1 MPEVAPPPALPIS
14 YRGAADMLRP
24 VHVNLIACAVLAAVA
39 AATGLLPYIAIAE
52 IARRALAGS
61 EGNVGLWIGLG
72 GAGAVVR
79 LVCLGLAS
87 HIGHHADARMLHHL
101 RKRLVDRLGIVPLG
115 WFRSSGSGQMKKVM
129 TVDLEAMHVLFAHAL
144 GELVGAVTVTLVAI
158 GYLISVAAP
167 MTAVTVAVP
176 VIAFLTYRLAMR
188 SMPEH
193 TQKLIAAETRISGAT
208 VEYADGIAVAKTFG
222 ATTALERFTRAVRD
236 YRDAF
241 RAWVAEVRYS
251 TAASH
256 ILAAEVTV
264 LAVVTVTGLMFV
276 RAGGL
281 AMADLIPFLV
291 VGVGLAAPLS
301 ELIHGSIA
309 LRSAR
314 VAAGNI
320 ERLLSTP
327 ALPEPQ
333 MPKSPNEFGVEF
345 DHVGF
350 SYDGTTDAVRD
361 ITMTC
366 RPGTVTAL
374 VGPSGAGKTTVA
386 TLVPRFYDVTSGAI
400 RIGGVDIRD
409 MSSTALL
416 STVSLVFQ
424 DVVLVRD
431 TVAENI
437 RLGRPTATDA
447 EIRAA
452 AKAAQIH
459 DVIERLPQAYDTV
472 LNQSDGGGLS
482 GGERQRLTIAR
493 AILARSPIVV
503 LDEATAAL
511 DPDSE
516 VAVHD
521 ALAELI
527 VGKTVIVIAHRLHT
541 IVGADQIVVLDGGRI
556 AETGTHAALL
566 ARDGLYAR
574 LWRAQ
579 QGVAA

>member
-1 MPEVAPPPALPIS
+1 MAALATPIS
-14 YRGAADMLRP
+14 YRAAADMLRP
-24 VHVNLIACAVLAAVA
+24 VRVNLIACALLAAVA
-39 AATGLLPYIAIAE
+39 AAAGLLPYIAIAE
-52 IARRALAGS
+52 TARQVLVRTES
-61 EGNVGLWIGLG
+61 HVWLWLGLG
-72 GAGAVVR
+72 AAGAVIR
-79 LVCLGLAS
+79 LVCLGLGS

-101 RKRLVDRLGIVPLG
+101 RRRIVDRLGVVPLG
-115 WFRSSGSGQMKKVM
+115 WFRSSGSGQVKKVM

-144 GELVGAVTVTLVAI
+144 GELVGAVTVTLVAV
-158 GYLISVAAP
+158 GYLASVDAT

-176 VIAFLTYRLAMR
+176 LLALLTYQLAMR

-193 TQKLIAAETRISGAT
+193 TRKLIAAETRISGAT

-222 ATTALERFTRAVRD
+222 ATTALERFAQAVRD

-241 RAWVAEVRYS
+241 RAWVAEVRHS
-251 TAASH
+251 SAVSH

-264 LAVVTVTGLMFV
+264 LAVVMVAGLLAV
-276 RAGGL
+276 RSGGL

-291 VGVGLAAPLS
+291 VGVGLATPLS
-301 ELIHGSIA
+301 DLIHGSIA

-320 ERLLSTP
+320 ERLLATP

-333 MPKSPNEFGVEF
+333 QPESPKDFGVEF
-345 DHVGF
+345 ERVAF
-350 SYDGTTDAVRD
+350 SYDGNTDAVAD
-361 ITMTC
+361 VTMTC

-374 VGPSGAGKTTVA
+374 VGPSGAGKTTLA

-400 RIGGVDIRD
+400 RIGGVDVRD

-416 STVSLVFQ
+416 SAVSLVFQ
-424 DVVLVRD
+424 DVVLVRA
-431 TVAENI
+431 TVADNI
-437 RLGRPTATDA
+437 RLGRPEATDA
-447 EIRAA
+447 DVRAA
-452 AKAAQIH
+452 AKAAHIH
-459 DVIERLPQAYDTV
+459 DVIERLPQGYATV
-472 LNQSDGGGLS
+472 LNQAGGGGLS
-482 GGERQRLTIAR
+482 GGEQQRLTIAR
-493 AILARSPIVV
+493 AMLAGSPIVV

-527 VGKTVIVIAHRLHT
+527 TGNTVIVIAHRLHT

-556 AETGTHAALL
+556 AEIGTHAELL
-566 ARDGLYAR
+566 VDGGLYAR
-574 LWRAQ
+574 MWRAQQ